1 MPQGNTDGMG
11 KLKCRNLPDL
21 RHLAQ
26 PGAEIAVHVTA
37 RGARNSIQLRD
48 GQLRISVTVVPENG
62 KANNALQGLLSTAMG
77 VAPSQLLLM
86 RGQTSRE
93 KLFVY
98 SDSSR
103 N

>member
-1 MPQGNTDGMG
+1 MG
-11 KLKCRNLPDL
+11 RPKSKNLPDIS
-21 RHLAQ
+21 HLAQ
-26 PGAEIAVHVTA
+26 SAAEIAVHVTTRA
-37 RGARNSIQLRD
+37 ARNFIQLRD

-62 KANNALQGLLSTAMG
+62 KANRAVRVLLSTAMG
-77 VAPSQLLLM
+77 VSPSQLQLK

-98 SDSSR
+98 LGSSR